1 MNKNLLIFIIVALAI
16 VGVVYFLS
24 TQNEAE
30 FPQLQEVSNDS
41 SISTIERELDTTDLD
56 TLDSDFEEIDKE
68 LEAALEEAQ

>member
-16 VGVVYFLS
+16 VGVVYILS
-24 TQNEAE
+24 MRKEAE
-30 FPQLQEVSNDS
+30 FLQLQDVSNDS